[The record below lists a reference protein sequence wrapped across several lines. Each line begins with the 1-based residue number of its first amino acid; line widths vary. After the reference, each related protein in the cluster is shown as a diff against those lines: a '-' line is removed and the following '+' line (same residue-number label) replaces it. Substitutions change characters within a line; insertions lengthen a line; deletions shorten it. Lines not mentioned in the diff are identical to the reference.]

1 MILHFIYDTHKNT
14 LRLNLQKVMLALEG
28 CLLLRAAC
36 HHNMLMP
43 LAQTHQ
49 KFICQHEKC
58 KV

>member
-1 MILHFIYDTHKNT
+1 
-14 LRLNLQKVMLALEG
+14 MLALEG